1 MLTAQQAQV
10 LDRIVA
16 VVGKEYILESDL
28 NAQTEFFAFNNK
40 VDPTMPG
47 LKEQV
52 LDAMVNEKLV
62 LSEALVDT
70 NLSVTDDEVSQQLDA
85 VIAQRIAL
93 PQVGSEKRLEEMYGM
108 PISKMKREFRDDMRK
123 QLLVQ
128 KLQQSRFGSL
138 GVSRREVEAATAGA
152 AQADAAT
159 RGARLSVEAAVA
171 HVLARAEAHGIPAGI
186 WTQSVA
192 VTRARRTRTTRP
204 CASTARWSSASAGG
218 RASSPRS
225 TRWSC

>member
-1 MLTAQQAQV
+1 MNRPLLLLLLLIGLPAVLTAQQAQV

-85 VIAQRIAL
+85 VIAPR
-93 PQVGSEKRLEEMYGM
+93 PPSVY
-108 PISKMKREFRDDMRK
+108 
-123 QLLVQ
+123 
-128 KLQQSRFGSL
+128 
-138 GVSRREVEAATAGA
+138 
-152 AQADAAT
+152 T
-159 RGARLSVEAAVA
+159 RGAPN
-171 HVLARAEAHGIPAGI
+171 LARLFEDF
-186 WTQSVA
+186 
-192 VTRARRTRTTRP
+192 AR
-204 CASTARWSSASAGG
+204 
-218 RASSPRS
+218 
-225 TRWSC
+225 